1 MALQTPPR
9 SSTPAPVILTG
20 FALVGLILVV
30 LAYRAYAQ
38 LEASAPQP
46 FPTAADFHLGELS
59 TLRALSFEKAALSA
73 PPVDSPGAQWSSS
86 VHPLL
91 VTPEDRTEP
100 LPDLTWPPVL
110 AQEQPIREA
119 RGAPF

>member
-20 FALVGLILVV
+20 FALVGLTVV
-30 LAYRAYAQ
+30 LLAVRTYAQ

-59 TLRALSFEKAALSA
+59 TLRTLSLDDAAL
-73 PPVDSPGAQWSSS
+73 PVSPERLSGAEWSSS

-91 VTPEDRTEP
+91 VTPLDRAEP
-100 LPDLTWPPVL
+100 LGDIFYPD
-110 AQEQPIREA
+110 EQCIR
-119 RGAPF
+119 